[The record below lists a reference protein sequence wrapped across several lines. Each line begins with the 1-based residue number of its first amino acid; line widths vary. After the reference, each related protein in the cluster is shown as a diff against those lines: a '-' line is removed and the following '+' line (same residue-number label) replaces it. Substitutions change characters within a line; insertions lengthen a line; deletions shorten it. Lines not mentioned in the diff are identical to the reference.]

1 MLLLKEVTP
10 LWQGCLD
17 PQLVFLVEGEEEE
30 VWR

>member
-17 PQLVFLVEGEEEE
+17 PQLVLLAEEGEEE